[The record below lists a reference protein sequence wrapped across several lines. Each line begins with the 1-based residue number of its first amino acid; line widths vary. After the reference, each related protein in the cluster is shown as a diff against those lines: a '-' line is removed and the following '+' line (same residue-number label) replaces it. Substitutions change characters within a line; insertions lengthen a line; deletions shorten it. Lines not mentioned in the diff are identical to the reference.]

1 MELPEF
7 LTYLTEKDL
16 EPKPIT
22 ELPEILDYLQK
33 EDITTTPLENIIKMT
48 KNYLNYENP
57 LLYKLFLHYNPH
69 LPEDKVKMVEEKIK
83 ELLELEKTK
92 NETIYYSEI
101 VEE

>member
-1 MELPEF
+1 MDLSNF
-7 LTYLTEKDL
+7 LNYLTEKDL

-22 ELPEILDYLQK
+22 ELPEVLQFLSK
-33 EDITTTPLENIIKMT
+33 DDIEITPLENIIKMT

-69 LPEDKVKMVEEKIK
+69 LPEDKVKLLEEKIK
-83 ELLELEKTK
+83 ELLALEKTT
-92 NETIYYSEI
+92 NETIYSEI